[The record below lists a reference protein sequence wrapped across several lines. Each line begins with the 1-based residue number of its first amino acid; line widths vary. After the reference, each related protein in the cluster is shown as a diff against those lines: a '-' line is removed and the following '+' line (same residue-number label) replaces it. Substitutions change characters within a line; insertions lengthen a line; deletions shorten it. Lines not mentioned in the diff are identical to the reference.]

1 MTIISRLIILAE
13 MKVLAKVKSI
23 YINGELISRLA
34 FVPKIRK
41 NHG

>member
-13 MKVLAKVKSI
+13 AKVTAEVKSI

-34 FVPKIRK
+34 IVPKIR
-41 NHG
+41 NYHG